1 MCFKIPIFR
10 VDWRWWQSSANR
22 SPRFSLLTWE
32 NTGKLVE
39 LCDPVI
45 TNQALHLYIV
55 SCATSIRGTLSGEK
69 VVTSKNFGKSQ
80 SDSAPGSQ
88 YIDVYQIGNLEEL
101 IMSTAGIVTMF
112 LGALM
117 VATRAP
123 LIFTPRK
130 ALAALRFVFYTET
143 RTRLLGG
150 VITTIEI
157 PMIWAGLTENSD
169 LAGFLLVF
177 GIFIL
182 MITILVLVIFP
193 QAYMGLVESL
203 MPKETDTNL
212 FGWRLLGVVAVIV
225 GTAIFNVGFNAL

>member
-1 MCFKIPIFR
+1 MKKSSHQRILVSLNLTRPLVRNISTYIKGINHEYGRNSDHVFGR
-10 VDWRWWQSSANR
+10 VDGRYAR
-22 SPRFSLLTWE
+22 
-32 NTGKLVE
+32 
-39 LCDPVI
+39 
-45 TNQALHLYIV
+45 
-55 SCATSIRGTLSGEK
+55 
-69 VVTSKNFGKSQ
+69 
-80 SDSAPGSQ
+80 
-88 YIDVYQIGNLEEL
+88 
-101 IMSTAGIVTMF
+101 
-112 LGALM
+112 
-117 VATRAP
+117 P

-150 VITTIEI
+150 VITTLEI

-182 MITILVLVIFP
+182 MITILGLVIFP